1 MPAHSYKRGF
11 FLSAE
16 SYRHSFFSR
25 MYDQAKYPRKTH
37 VPIEPLSRQEIHYQL
52 LHYHHSGNFWEVKNR
67 DDVDSHAVDYYRTLT
82 DGNPRELRQAAMA
95 VFT

>member
-1 MPAHSYKRGF
+1 
-11 FLSAE
+11 
-16 SYRHSFFSR
+16 